1 MPNIVHG
8 FIRAIITTISGLI
21 VALLTKLII
30 IETID
35 NEGLA
40 LLVSIAIF
48 AVSLYI
54 LSGKM
59 NYWGIIYTTGWLIGL
74 AIMFYTLSSVISP
87 LEIASYIIATA
98 LILGIKIFHKF
109 G

>member
-8 FIRAIITTISGLI
+8 FIRAIMTTISGLI
-21 VALLTKLII
+21 IALFTKVII
-30 IETID
+30 VEAID

-40 LLVSIAIF
+40 LLVSIVIF

-59 NYWGIIYTTGWLIGL
+59 NYWGIMYTIGWFIGL
-74 AIMFYTLSSVISP
+74 SIMFYTLSSMISP
-87 LEIASYIIATA
+87 IEIISYIGMTVV
-98 LILGIKIFHKF
+98 ILGIKVFHKF